1 MGPGHPACASPTKR
15 PPPPQCWILPGA
27 EGTSRGH
34 PSELLGHAM
43 GQCHAVGQCRAVPQ
57 GTASSQEPWELFVTD
72 LTWKCPF
79 FPWAVASLPASQQ

>member
-15 PPPPQCWILPGA
+15 PPTQCWILPGA